1 MKRIRDYFL
10 LVRTQPP
17 KLPDVIR
24 IQQTSEHPLLSHP
37 PTTTTAGMT
46 QFTDLPSKIGVA
58 DGTSTH
64 TRNGASLEVLP
75 RPHPSERPETS
86 PNGSNTNSSKH
97 VSDTRWVTNS
107 TRPPLPTDTNQ
118 DAPPARL
125 AEDGAVPSYQDC
137 LARTCV
143 DYNGKPTR
151 ATPLID
157 ATSFTLPSPPPLS
170 RLRWRSYRISYVR
183 KTFTPPASS
192 AVSTPGLLPRK
203 RSS

>member
-1 MKRIRDYFL
+1 MTRIRDYFL

-17 KLPDVIR
+17 TLPDVIR

-64 TRNGASLEVLP
+64 TRNGASLEALP

-107 TRPPLPTDTNQ
+107 TSTPLPTDTNQ
-118 DAPPARL
+118 DAPLARL
-125 AEDGAVPSYQDC
+125 ADDGAVPSNQDC

-151 ATPLID
+151 AIPWID
-157 ATSFTLPSPPPLS
+157 DTSLTLPFPLPLYP
-170 RLRWRSYRISYVR
+170 LRWRSYRSSYVR

-192 AVSTPGLLPRK
+192 AVSTPG
-203 RSS
+203 